1 MGAYITD
8 QHRGHSTT
16 PGATSP
22 TLARRAWIPLGSPA
36 NHHGG
41 NAGDGL
47 SSLSEKTRTSKHLQV
62 SHLRQKILLSYF
74 KILTTFFA
82 ENRHSEHL
90 TAQVSKTIKNDFIF
104 RNVPS
109 GDCHIIVLKILSI
122 ELSIVL
128 FHVVFAE
135 I

>member
-8 QHRGHSTT
+8 QHRGYSTT
-16 PGATSP
+16 PGATSS
-22 TLARRAWIPLGSPA
+22 TLARRACIPLGSPA
-36 NHHGG
+36 NYYGG

-82 ENRHSEHL
+82 ENRRSEHL
-90 TAQVSKTIKNDFIF
+90 TTQVSKTIKNDFIF
-104 RNVPS
+104 LNVPS
-109 GDCHIIVLKILSI
+109 GDCHIIVL
-122 ELSIVL
+122 
-128 FHVVFAE
+128 
-135 I
+135 

>member
-8 QHRGHSTT
+8 QHRGYSTT
-16 PGATSP
+16 PGATSS
-22 TLARRAWIPLGSPA
+22 TLARRACIPLGSPA
-36 NHHGG
+36 NHYGG

-74 KILTTFFA
+74 KILTTYFA

-109 GDCHIIVLKILSI
+109 GDCHIIVLQILFI

>member
-22 TLARRAWIPLGSPA
+22 TLARSAWILLGSPA
-36 NHHGG
+36 NQYRG

-47 SSLSEKTRTSKHLQV
+47 SSFSEETRTSNHLQV
-62 SHLRQKILLSYF
+62 LQLRQQILHNFFKTLTSLS
-74 KILTTFFA
+74 A
-82 ENRHSEHL
+82 ETRHSHHL

-109 GDCHIIVLKILSI
+109 GDCHIIVL
-122 ELSIVL
+122 
-128 FHVVFAE
+128 
-135 I
+135 

>member
-22 TLARRAWIPLGSPA
+22 TLVGSAWILLGSPA
-36 NHHGG
+36 NQYRG

-47 SSLSEKTRTSKHLQV
+47 SSFSEETRTSNHLQV
-62 SHLRQKILLSYF
+62 LQLRQQILHNFF
-74 KILTTFFA
+74 KTLTSFFA
-82 ENRHSEHL
+82 ETCHSDHL

-109 GDCHIIVLKILSI
+109 GDCHIIVL
-122 ELSIVL
+122 
-128 FHVVFAE
+128 
-135 I
+135 

>member
-1 MGAYITD
+1 MWAYITD

-36 NHHGG
+36 NHYRG

-47 SSLSEKTRTSKHLQV
+47 SSFFRGDFPRTSNHLQV
-62 SHLRQKILLSYF
+62 SHLRQQILLNYF
-74 KILTTFFA
+74 KTLTTFFA

-109 GDCHIIVLKILSI
+109 GDCHIIVL
-122 ELSIVL
+122 
-128 FHVVFAE
+128 
-135 I
+135 

>member
-1 MGAYITD
+1 MWAYITD

-36 NHHGG
+36 NHYRG

-47 SSLSEKTRTSKHLQV
+47 SSFSEEIRTSNHLQV
-62 SHLRQKILLSYF
+62 SHLRQQIVLNYF
-74 KILTTFFA
+74 KTLTTFFA

-90 TAQVSKTIKNDFIF
+90 TAQVSKTIKNDFIL

-109 GDCHIIVLKILSI
+109 GDCHIIFL
-122 ELSIVL
+122 
-128 FHVVFAE
+128 
-135 I
+135 